1 MNIYNKEVLESKIEF
16 LIEIIDE
23 LKDIMHFR
31 IKKNTKAYYEIQ
43 KTIFQCDLKISE
55 ITNNINKNTGK
66 QNFSF
71 IKIDRRT
78 LESLINLNNKLKLGS
93 IGDLLDTLTINY
105 EEMFVRDSLIEIK
118 SFDLNK
124 KTQAALNNTDLYICK
139 LLDNEYGIKS
149 NEKILYK
156 IDDIVIYENK
166 EYLDGKILKKYPI
179 GEETFWISQ
188 NCTLADIEKFNS
200 FSFNISSG
208 GWVR

>member
-208 GWVR
+208 G